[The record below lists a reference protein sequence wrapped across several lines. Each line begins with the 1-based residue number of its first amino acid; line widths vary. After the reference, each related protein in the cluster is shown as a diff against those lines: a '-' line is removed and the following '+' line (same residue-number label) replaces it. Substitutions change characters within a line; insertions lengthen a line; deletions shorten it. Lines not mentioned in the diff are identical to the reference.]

1 MDPDVDL
8 RLPAHRAE
16 TRAGRRGPVLA
27 VISVGGAAG
36 ASARYGADVLW
47 PTAPGAFPWT
57 TFGINVLGC
66 ALIGVLMVL
75 ITEDGRSAHPLVRP
89 FLGVG
94 VLGGFT
100 TFSTYSLDFH
110 DLLRRHEDARAAA
123 YAAGTLA
130 GAMTAV
136 WAAAL
141 VTRWAVRRGG
151 GGSPGP
157 GGGTAR
163 PGGGSPRS
171 GGGSPR
177 SGGGVARPGGGAVR

>member
-8 RLPAHRAE
+8 HLPAHRAE
-16 TRAGRRGPVLA
+16 TGGGRRGPVLA

-47 PTAPGAFPWT
+47 PTAPDAFPWT

-89 FLGVG
+89 FFGVG

-100 TFSTYSLDFH
+100 TFSTYALDFH
-110 DLLRRHEDARAAA
+110 DLLRRHEDATALA
-123 YAAGTLA
+123 YGAGTVA

-141 VTRWAVRRGG
+141 ATRWTVRRGG
-151 GGSPGP
+151 GGP
-157 GGGTAR
+157 GG
-163 PGGGSPRS
+163 
-171 GGGSPR
+171 
-177 SGGGVARPGGGAVR
+177 RPGGGAVR

>member
-8 RLPAHRAE
+8 HLPAHRAE
-16 TRAGRRGPVLA
+16 TGAGRRGPVLA

-47 PTAPGAFPWT
+47 PTAAGSFPWT

-110 DLLRRHEDARAAA
+110 DLLRRHEDAMAVA

-130 GAMTAV
+130 GAMTTV

-141 VTRWAVRRGG
+141 ATRWVVRH
-151 GGSPGP
+151 

-163 PGGGSPRS
+163 PGGGSPR
-171 GGGSPR
+171 
-177 SGGGVARPGGGAVR
+177 PGGGAVR